1 MVSIPPKKKAT
12 RKPALTLAATA
23 LIIIRHMIG
32 EFSQIIITTALA
44 GLAIPLGGLIACL
57 EHIRPNWLEEE
68 FRHTLTAFGGG
79 VLFSAVSLVLV
90 PEGIRGLSW
99 PWVAIAM
106 LVGGFVFLLLDEAL
120 SRHGTPAAQLVAM
133 LSDFIPEAL
142 ALGAAFASQHPLG
155 LLLALLIGLQNLP
168 EGFNAFRELT
178 SSARLSR
185 CKILWGF
192 LLLAVLGPLAG
203 ISGRLFLADHPSAL
217 HLMMLFAAGGILYL
231 IFQDIAPQAKLERR
245 WAPALGA
252 VAGFLLGLIGQMLI
266 VG

>member
-1 MVSIPPKKKAT
+1 MT
-12 RKPALTLAATA
+12 N
-23 LIIIRHMIG
+23 HMIG
-32 EFSQIIITTALA
+32 ELSEIIVFTALA
-44 GLAIPLGGLIACL
+44 GLAIPLGGLIACV
-57 EHIRPNWLEEE
+57 ERIRPNWLEEE

-79 VLFSAVSLVLV
+79 VLLSAVSLVLV

-106 LVGGFVFLLLDEAL
+106 LAGGLAFLFLDESL
-120 SRHGTPAAQLVAM
+120 SRRGTPAAQLVAM

-142 ALGAAFASQHPLG
+142 ALGAAFASQHSIG

-168 EGFNAFRELT
+168 EGFNAYRELT
-178 SSARLSR
+178 GGGRLSKR
-185 CKILWGF
+185 RTLCGF
-192 LLLAVLGPLAG
+192 VLLAALGPLAG
-203 ISGRLFLADHPSAL
+203 VSGRLFLAEHSVVL
-217 HLMMLFAAGGILYL
+217 HLLMLFAAGGILYL